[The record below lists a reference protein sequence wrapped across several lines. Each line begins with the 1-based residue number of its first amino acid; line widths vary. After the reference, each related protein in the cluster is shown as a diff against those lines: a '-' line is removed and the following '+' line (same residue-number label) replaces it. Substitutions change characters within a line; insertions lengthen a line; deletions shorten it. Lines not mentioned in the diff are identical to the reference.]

1 MSEASTRTR
10 TGGPRKPDLDTMYT
24 INSDGSRNFLHPADV
39 KGRWQ
44 VRKNLIWAVLLVV
57 YLGLPFVKIGG
68 HPAVLFDIG
77 GRSAFL
83 FGSTF
88 TNQDFHLMFFL
99 LLGFGLTLFVITSL
113 YGRVWC
119 GFACPQTVF
128 MEGVFR
134 RIERWLEGPR
144 GRRIQRNL
152 GPMTGDKFV
161 RKLAKHAAFI
171 ALCWVFAHAFV
182 AYFMPL
188 ENLLAAVRSGPSGHM
203 AAFIWGMAWTG
214 VLYFNY
220 AWFREQTCLIIC
232 PYGRLQSTLIDPETI
247 IIGYDEQRGEPRG
260 HLKDEDTGDC
270 IDCLKCVNVCP
281 TGIDIRNGLQ
291 MECVGCSN
299 CVDACDEVMARIG
312 KPSGLIRYDSQSG
325 FGGKPHKILRGRLL
339 VYLIAFAVG
348 LSVFA
353 WRAGERT
360 FFQASSLRS
369 QGLPYTI
376 TEDGVRNLYTLF
388 VQNKSDQ
395 ARVFNVTSGDGPE
408 LLGAQAEFLI
418 PQARVELPA
427 LGEARMPLFVTLP
440 RDAYSEPVDFN
451 LAVVD
456 SATGTVQ
463 TVTVRFRGP

>member
-1 MSEASTRTR
+1 MSDARTR
-10 TGGPRKPDLDTMYT
+10 GVGVRKPDLDTMYT

-44 VRKNLIWAVLLVV
+44 TRKNIMWLVLLVV
-57 YLGLPFVKIGG
+57 YLGLPFVRIGG
-68 HPAVLFDIG
+68 HPAVQFDIA
-77 GRSAFL
+77 RRTAYL

-99 LLGFGLTLFVITSL
+99 LLGFGLILFVATSL

-128 MEGVFR
+128 LEGVFR

-152 GPMTGDKFV
+152 GPMTAEKFA
-161 RKLAKHAAFI
+161 RKLAKHVVFI
-171 ALCWVFAHAFV
+171 ALSWVFAHAFI
-182 AYFMPL
+182 AYFMPV
-188 ENLLAAVRSGPSGHM
+188 ENLLAAVRGGPAGHM
-203 AAFIWGMAWTG
+203 AAFVWGMAWT
-214 VLYFNY
+214 VTLYFNY

-260 HLKDEDTGDC
+260 HLKDEGTGDC

-299 CVDACDEVMARIG
+299 CIDACDSVMDKIG
-312 KPSGLIRYDSQSG
+312 KPRGLVRYDSQSG
-325 FGGKPHKILRGRLL
+325 FDGKPHKVLRGRML
-339 VYLIAFAVG
+339 VYLAAFVLGVG
-348 LSVFA
+348 FFA

-360 FFQASSLRS
+360 FFQVSALRS
-369 QGLPYTI
+369 RGLPYTI
-376 TEDGVRNLYTLF
+376 TEDGVRNLYTIFL
-388 VQNKSDQ
+388 QNKSDEP
-395 ARVFNVTSGDGPE
+395 RVFRVTPGEDVGVLGD
-408 LLGAQAEFLI
+408 AVEFII
-418 PQARVELPA
+418 PQERVALEA
-427 LGEARMPLFVTLP
+427 LGERRLPLFVTVP
-440 RDAYSEPVDFN
+440 RSAYTVPVDFH
-451 LAVVD
+451 VSVTD

-463 TVTVRFRGP
+463 AVKVRFRGP